1 MSDRLSTITLGMIM
15 CITLMSCFN
24 DKREGL
30 FGRSETL
37 EASIASGCF
46 KSVYIPNKTALI
58 LKDGSVINLDTAWA
72 ETMGAYDSS
81 GDLRAVKEFG
91 YTVQLPFT
99 GQNFLAFTFALNLLD
114 KSNEAFTNG
123 MSEGYCDLQPRILTD
138 TIAVELWERQP
149 ADSIGWTQ
157 PTSTDTVL
165 LIRQ

>member
-1 MSDRLSTITLGMIM
+1 MSDHLSPITLAVFI
-15 CITLMSCFN
+15 CITLMSCFS

-30 FGRSETL
+30 FGRSETI
-37 EASIASGCF
+37 EASIESGSF
-46 KSVYIPNKTALI
+46 KAVYIPNKTALI
-58 LKDGSVINLDTAWA
+58 LQDGSVINLDTAWA
-72 ETMGAYDSS
+72 ETMGAYDGS

-91 YTVQLPFT
+91 YTVHLPFT

-123 MSEGYCDLQPRILTD
+123 MSEGYCDLQPGILTD
-138 TIAVELWERQP
+138 TIAVELWERHP